1 MLWREIGAILLG
13 YMLGSIPFA
22 DIITRWRT
30 GKAIRQEGD
39 GNAGARNVWHVVGPF
54 WGTVVAVLDGLK
66 GLGAVLL
73 SRSVLGATDVGQLLA
88 GPAAILGH
96 AFSPFLR
103 FRGGK
108 GLATTVGVLMAWVPW
123 STVTALVIT
132 GVAQIF
138 FRNMDRSIMVG
149 TTAGIVLPPA
159 FGYPWALSLYALIIC
174 LGLWGI
180 KLLDL
185 AHEREVWKRSGWKGV
200 QQSDW
205 HGAGP
210 GHPESPT
217 EGSGQGC

>member
-1 MLWREIGAILLG
+1 MFWQEIGAVVLG
-13 YMLGSIPFA
+13 YILGAIPFA
-22 DIITRWRT
+22 HIITRWRA
-30 GKAIRQEGD
+30 GKSIRQEGD

-54 WGTVVAVLDGLK
+54 WGTLVAVLDGLK

-73 SRSVLGATDVGQLLA
+73 ARSLLGASEVGQLLA

-96 AFSPFLR
+96 AFSPLLR

-123 STVTALVIT
+123 STATALVIT

-138 FRNMDRSIMVG
+138 FRNMDRSIMLG

-159 FGYPWALSLYALIIC
+159 FGYSWAFSLYALVIC

-185 AHEREVWKRSGWKGV
+185 AHEREVWRRSGWKGV
-200 QQSDW
+200 GHSDW
-205 HGAGP
+205 HGPRQAGGGP
-210 GHPESPT
+210 PT
-217 EGSGQGC
+217 EGR